1 MRNHP
6 LSLDELRNERE
17 QEFFDSVTEDE
28 IMHHWRAI
36 RSKGLS
42 DDDVWDAIVTGIAL
56 DMAFEKVKARQQ
68 IEH

>member
-6 LSLDELRNERE
+6 TSISEQERE

-28 IMHHWRAI
+28 IMYHWRAI

-42 DDDVWDAIVTGIAL
+42 DDDAWQAIVTGIAL
-56 DMAFEKVKARQQ
+56 DLAFAKSKTFGQ

>member
-6 LSLDELRNERE
+6 TSISEQERD

-28 IMHHWRAI
+28 IMYHWRVI
-36 RSKGLS
+36 RSKGMS
-42 DDDVWDAIVTGIAL
+42 DDDAWQAIVTGIAL
-56 DMAFEKVKARQQ
+56 DMAFAKSKTFRQ

>member
-6 LSLDELRNERE
+6 TSISEQARE

-28 IMHHWRAI
+28 IMDHWRAI
-36 RSKGLS
+36 KSKGLS
-42 DDDVWDAIVTGIAL
+42 DDDAWQAIVTGIAL
-56 DMAFEKVKARQQ
+56 DMAFAKSKTFRQ

>member
-6 LSLDELRNERE
+6 TSISEQDRD

-28 IMHHWRAI
+28 IMYHWRTI
-36 RSKGLS
+36 RSKGMS
-42 DDDVWDAIVTGIAL
+42 DDDAWQAIVTGIAL
-56 DMAFEKVKARQQ
+56 DLAFAKSKTFRQ

>member
-6 LSLDELRNERE
+6 TSISEQARE

-28 IMHHWRAI
+28 IMYHWRAI

-42 DDDVWDAIVTGIAL
+42 DDDAWQAIVTGIAL
-56 DMAFEKVKARQQ
+56 DLAFAKSKTFRQ

>member
-6 LSLDELRNERE
+6 ISITEQERE

-28 IMHHWRAI
+28 IMYHWRTI

-42 DDDVWDAIVTGIAL
+42 DDDAWQAIVTGIAL
-56 DMAFEKVKARQQ
+56 DMAFAKSKASRQT
-68 IEH
+68 EH